1 MSEKELEKLFV
12 KEVRKAG
19 GNAYK
24 FVSPG
29 QTGVP
34 DRLVIF
40 PGNHIGFVEL
50 KAPGKKPRPDQQYQQ
65 RKLLDYDCFVT
76 NLDNQD
82 SIEAVIQKIKNWGKD
97 DMEILLD
104 TLEESGVL

>member
-12 KEVRKAG
+12 QEVRKAG

-34 DRLVIF
+34 DRLVVF

-65 RKLLDYDCFVT
+65 RKLVDYDCFVV
-76 NLDNQD
+76 NLDNPKE
-82 SIEAVIQKIKNWGKD
+82 IGAVIHKIKNWRRD
-97 DMEILLD
+97 EMEVLLD
-104 TLEESGVL
+104 ALEESEVL

>member
-12 KEVRKAG
+12 REVVKAG
-19 GNAYK
+19 GKAYK

-34 DRLVIF
+34 DRLVVF

-65 RKLLDYDCFVT
+65 RRLIDFDCFVA
-76 NLDNQD
+76 NLDNPE
-82 SIEAVIQKIKNWGKD
+82 SIGPIINKIKTWRRD
-97 DMEILLD
+97 DMEVLLD
-104 TLEESGVL
+104 TLEERGVI

>member
-1 MSEKELEKLFV
+1 MSEKELERLFV
-12 KEVRKAG
+12 QEVRKAG

-34 DRLVIF
+34 DRLVVF

-50 KAPGKKPRPDQQYQQ
+50 KAPGKKPRPDQRYQQ
-65 RKLLDYDCFVT
+65 RKLVDYDCFVT
-76 NLDNQD
+76 NLDNPEA
-82 SIEAVIQKIKNWGKD
+82 IEGVIRKIKNWEPD
-97 DMEILLD
+97 EIEVLLEA
-104 TLEESGVL
+104 LEESES